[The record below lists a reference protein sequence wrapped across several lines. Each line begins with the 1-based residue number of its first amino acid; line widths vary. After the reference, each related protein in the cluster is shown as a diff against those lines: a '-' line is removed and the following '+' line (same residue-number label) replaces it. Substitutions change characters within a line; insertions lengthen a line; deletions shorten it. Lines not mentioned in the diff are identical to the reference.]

1 MLCDELKI
9 PMARDELKK
18 TMPRD
23 EKKLH
28 AWLRLFSAKRE
39 ELMCKVLPI
48 EDGTLSISKCI
59 SS

>member
-1 MLCDELKI
+1 M
-9 PMARDELKK
+9 PRDELKNP
-18 TMPRD
+18 MPRD

-39 ELMCKVLPI
+39 ELMCKVLSL
-48 EDGTLSISKCI
+48 EDGTLSMSKCI